1 MADATTVTS
10 VNWIPVVA
18 SSAVISAGVNVI
30 WGGVSKWLD
39 RARENAKDKHRI
51 DHVKLAVAQQ
61 LEAFSKRCHT
71 YIEDVQEA
79 IGEYHNHEE
88 KAFDSVQGAFVLQFD
103 PEPKWEELSVGFVS
117 AIKAMPRE
125 FDYSAEWISRAGVWA
140 GIDEQYEFECERAAY
155 YGLKAMR
162 VAANVRREIGTV
174 GDSRLQMAAAERSF
188 LKLIETKRQGFK
200 VRGDDINVLPE
211 LRAMFIEESQHWLV
225 KPRIDTD
232 PDVDVDLA
240 QSAVRSPDHEKLR

>member
-1 MADATTVTS
+1 MADATAVTS
-10 VNWIPVVA
+10 VDWITVVA
-18 SSAVISAGVNVI
+18 SSAVISAFVNVC
-30 WGGVSKWLD
+30 WGAASKLLD

-61 LEAFSKRCHT
+61 LEAFAKSCHT

-79 IGEYHNHEE
+79 IGRYHNHEE
-88 KAFDSVQGAFVLQFD
+88 KAFDNIQGAFVLRFD

-117 AIKAMPRE
+117 TVKAMPRE
-125 FDYSAEWISRAGVWA
+125 FDYSAEWIGRAGLWA
-140 GIDEQYEFECERAAY
+140 GIDDQYEFESERAAY

-162 VAANVRREIGTV
+162 VAASVRNEIGAV

-188 LKLIETKRQGFK
+188 RKLIETKRKGFR
-200 VRGDDINVLPE
+200 VSGDDIDVLPE
-211 LRAMFIEESQHWLV
+211 LRAMFIQESEHWLT
-225 KPRIDTD
+225 KPRIDTV

-240 QSAVRSPDHEKLR
+240 

>member
-1 MADATTVTS
+1 M
-10 VNWIPVVA
+10 VA
-18 SSAVISAGVNVI
+18 SSAVIGAGVNVI
-30 WGGVSKWLD
+30 WGAVSKWQD

-61 LEAFSKRCHT
+61 LETFAKRCHT
-71 YIEDVQEA
+71 YIEDIQEA
-79 IGEYHNHEE
+79 IGEYLDHNER
-88 KAFDSVQGAFVLQFD
+88 AFDSVQGAFVLQFE

-117 AIKAMPRE
+117 AIKAMPGE

-162 VAANVRREIGTV
+162 VAASVRREIGAV
-174 GDSRLQMAAAERSF
+174 GDSQLQMAAAERSF
-188 LKLIETKRQGFK
+188 LKMIETKRQGFK
-200 VRGDDINVLPE
+200 VRGDDMNVLPE
-211 LRAMFIEESQHWLV
+211 LRAIYIQESEHWLV
-225 KPRIDTD
+225 KPRIDME

-240 QSAVRSPDHEKLR
+240 QSAVGSPDHEKPTHGRLV